1 MEDLIEL
8 IVKNKYEFPSDPWD
22 RISFNAKD
30 LIKRCLTTNPKE
42 RISPTDALM
51 HPWIANTNT
60 NANILPQTVF
70 ENIRKSLLRLSKQ
83 KNRFE
88 LTLTRAKSGQTDFVS
103 SCLDDDEKS
112 FDDDEEEVKN
122 DEIDEDVGR
131 RAISYAEEL
140 NLAFMVKNKQKN
152 FKEALK
158 SVKSEGK
165 MNEKI
170 NEEEGKKNSEEI

>member
-1 MEDLIEL
+1 
-8 IVKNKYEFPSDPWD
+8 
-22 RISFNAKD
+22 
-30 LIKRCLTTNPKE
+30 
-42 RISPTDALM
+42 M
-51 HPWIANTNT
+51 HPWIANTHT
-60 NANILPQTVF
+60 DANILPQTVF
-70 ENIRKSLLRLSKQ
+70 ENLRKNLLRLSKQ

-88 LTLTRAKSGQTDFVS
+88 LSLTRAKSGQTDLVN

-112 FDDDEEEVKN
+112 FDDDDEEEVKN
-122 DEIDEDVGR
+122 DEIDEINEDVGR

-140 NLAFMVKNKQKN
+140 NLAFMVKHKQKN

-170 NEEEGKKNSEEI
+170 NEEEVKKNCEEI